1 MKKIILALL
10 FATTLISCTQNEG
23 TDTSVDSKVL
33 IVGKWDLI
41 SDTYGTAN
49 NPAEMITTCKE
60 AFWQFDFKNNKDMV
74 FRSTS
79 DDPSLGISQCDPK
92 LLDYTYSI
100 NNEVLTMTPVNTGY
114 STLGGFIESVS
125 STRLVIRFGID
136 ANQKFRKFTF
146 KRQVN

>member
-1 MKKIILALL
+1 MKNIILALL
-10 FATTLISCTQNEG
+10 FATSFISCTQNEG
-23 TDTSVDSKVL
+23 GNTPEDPKVSIL
-33 IVGKWDLI
+33 GKWNLI
-41 SDTYGTAN
+41 SDTYGN
-49 NPAEMITTCKE
+49 NSSSVEMLTTCKE

-79 DDPSLGISQCDPK
+79 DDPLLAVSQCNPK

-100 NNEVLTMTPVNTGY
+100 SNESLTMTPVNTGY
-114 STLGGFIESVS
+114 SALSGFIESVS

>member
-23 TDTSVDSKVL
+23 ANTPEDPKVSIL
-33 IVGKWDLI
+33 GKWNLI
-41 SDTYGTAN
+41 SDTYGN
-49 NPAEMITTCKE
+49 NTSSAEMLTTCKE

-79 DDPSLGISQCDPK
+79 DDPLLGVSQCNPK

-100 NNEVLTMTPVNTGY
+100 SNDALTMTPVNSGY
-114 STLGGFIESVS
+114 TAFGGYIESVS
-125 STRLVIRFGID
+125 STQLVIRSGID